1 MTDIARRDFIATT
14 LATVGAAYITGD
26 SGLLHGGAPPAVEAW
41 YDRTMR
47 WVQLILVE
55 SDPGQFDPDWW
66 LSLFR
71 RTHADGLCLTAG
83 GLMAYYPTQIP
94 FHHRSKW
101 MKEGDDPFGY
111 LVAGCRKLG
120 MTIVARTD
128 SHSCLDDAAAAHPE
142 WLNVDE
148 NGAKRRHWEMPETR
162 WVTCALGPYNFD
174 FMTQVHREIVQKYGI
189 DGLFCNRWQA
199 QSRGMCYCESCQRLF
214 RAASGQDLPR
224 GTNPRDPVAVRYNE
238 WVQERLVA
246 LWQLWDSEM
255 RKINPQA
262 RYFSNTGLDI
272 ERAAELAP
280 TYLCER
286 QSRGNQPP
294 WSFGRRGKEMRA
306 IFGRTPIIGLGGI
319 TSSSR
324 QSVTTE
330 AEVRIWML
338 DAIAN
343 GLRPWVLKTSGVV
356 PDARWVPAIE
366 KVYDW
371 HWRNEKYMKNEENL
385 ARVAMVYAP
394 AGEGASAGEEN
405 PAAAAGRGGAGRGA
419 VAVGG
424 GRAGAAPAAGGGR
437 GGAGGGGGAA
447 AGGDAGSG
455 MYQALIESRIAFETV
470 YTRRLD
476 PQRLDR
482 FKLLILP
489 NITALSDAQCEQL
502 RQYVSRGGSLLATFQ
517 TSLYDGP
524 GRRGN
529 FGLAD
534 LFGVAFD
541 GRVESNGPNS
551 YMRIERETK
560 HPILRGL
567 EEVGQI
573 VNTGQRVA
581 VRAVAAFAPPPL
593 TTIPSFPTIPMEEIY
608 PRVPRT
614 DIPEVY
620 LRDVGKSRVVY
631 FPGDID
637 ATFASGM
644 AVDHA
649 SLIRNAVDWAMN
661 EAQPVS
667 VSGPGI
673 LEVTCWRQAASMT
686 VHLLNMTNPMML
698 RAAYREAIPVGE
710 QRVSIRVPQGRTA
723 RAVRLLVSGQ
733 TPRVER
739 VATGVI
745 VTVPSIVDHEVVAID
760 F

>member
-1 MTDIARRDFIATT
+1 MTGIARRDFIATT
-14 LATVGAAYITGD
+14 LASVGAAAFTGD
-26 SGLLHGGAPPAVEAW
+26 SGLMYSGAPAAVEAW

-47 WVQLILVE
+47 WLQLILVE

-66 LSLFR
+66 LNLFR

-83 GLMAYYPTQIP
+83 GLMAFYPTEIP

-101 MKEGDDPFGY
+101 MKDGDDPFGY
-111 LVAGCRKLG
+111 LVAGCRKMG
-120 MTIVARTD
+120 VTIVARTD

-162 WVTCALGPYNFD
+162 WVTCALGPYNFE
-174 FMTQVHREIVQKYGI
+174 FMTQVHREIVEKYGI

-199 QSRGMCYCESCQRLF
+199 QARGMCYCDSCQRLF
-214 RAASGQDLPR
+214 RADSGHDLPR
-224 GTNPRDPVAVRYNE
+224 GTDLSDPVVIRYNE
-238 WVQERLVA
+238 WVQKRLFE
-246 LWQLWDSEM
+246 LWRLWDTEL
-255 RKINPQA
+255 RKVNPQA

-272 ERAAELAP
+272 EKAAELAP

-306 IFGRTPIIGLGGI
+306 ILGKMPIIGLAGI
-319 TSSSR
+319 TASSR

-330 AEVRIWML
+330 AEARIWL
-338 DAIAN
+338 LEAIAN
-343 GLRPWVLKTSGVV
+343 DLRPWVLKTSGLI
-356 PDARWVPAIE
+356 PDARWVPAVE

-371 HWRNEKYMKNEENL
+371 HWRNEKYLRNEESL

-394 AGEGASAGEEN
+394 VAEGAPAGTERPVE
-405 PAAAAGRGGAGRGA
+405 AAGRAA
-419 VAVGG
+419 G
-424 GRAGAAPAAGGGR
+424 GRAVAGAA
-437 GGAGGGGGAA
+437 GGAA
-447 AGGDAGSG
+447 AGGDAGAG
-455 MYQALIESRIAFETV
+455 MYQALIEARVAFDTV
-470 YTRRLD
+470 DARRMD

-482 FKLLILP
+482 YKLLILP
-489 NITALSDAQCEQL
+489 NITALSDAQCERL

-517 TSLYDGP
+517 TSLYDGSQL
-524 GRRGN
+524 RGN

-541 GRVESNGPNS
+541 GRVETNGPNS

-573 VNTGQRVA
+573 VNTGRRVG

-593 TTIPSFPTIPMEEIY
+593 TKIPTFPTIPMEEIY
-608 PRVPRT
+608 PRQPKT

-620 LRDVGKSRVVY
+620 LRAVGKSRVVY

-644 AVDHA
+644 SVDHA
-649 SLIRNAVDWAMN
+649 YLIRNAVDWALD
-661 EAQPVS
+661 EAHPAS

-686 VHLLNMTNPMML
+686 VHLVNMTNPMML

-710 QRVSIRVPQGRTA
+710 QRVTIRLPEGRTA
-723 RAVRLLVSGQ
+723 RAVRLLASGE
-733 TPRVER
+733 TPRFER
-739 VATGVI
+739 VANGLI
-745 VTVPSIVDHEVVAID
+745 VTVPSIVDHEVVAVD